1 MDATAIKTMKLYARV
16 ERTFDELRNAGI
28 GDGDPLTVDDWHR
41 AATTGNRCGT
51 RYEHAGKIG

>member
-1 MDATAIKTMKLYARV
+1 MGRSVDATAIKTMKLYARV

-41 AATTGNRCGT
+41 AATKCRNEILT
-51 RYEHAGKIG
+51 

>member
-41 AATTGNRCGT
+41 AATKCRNEILT
-51 RYEHAGKIG
+51 